1 MMVMNML
8 YVGIDLHK
16 EKVYGVVIDE
26 KGNVIKEGKF
36 SNTKE
41 EFQKFLKGIK
51 NAIMAIESTGFTLPA
66 YDFLEE
72 KGYRVRIA
80 HPLKTRAIAE
90 AKIKTDKI
98 DARIL
103 AHLLRGDLLPT
114 SYIPKKDM
122 RAIKEMVRHRAY
134 MMKFRTSLK
143 NKIYAELAKRWIKS
157 ERNIFTKKG
166 IDWLRSLGI
175 ESINKYLDVMEILN
189 EKITEISLKI
199 KEISKE
205 NEDAKLLMS
214 IPGINYYSAMLILAE
229 IGDVKRFSDSHKLC
243 AYAGLVP
250 STHQSGN
257 ERYYGHI
264 IKQGSKWLRW
274 ILIQCVHVHIKY
286 DTHLTRFYKRVAAR
300 RGKKIAIVATASK
313 MLRVIYQILIN
324 KEEFKPFPVKSRE
337 SFVG

>member
-1 MMVMNML
+1 ML

-41 EFQKFLKGIK
+41 GFQKFLKGIK
-51 NAIMAIESTGFTLPA
+51 NAIMAIESTGFTFPA
-66 YDFLEE
+66 YDFLEGN
-72 KGYRVRIA
+72 GYEVKVA
-80 HPLKTRAIAE
+80 HPLKTRAIAD

-98 DARIL
+98 DAKIL
-103 AHLLRGDLLPT
+103 ANLLRGDLLPT

-122 RAIKEMVRHRAY
+122 REIKEMVRHRAY
-134 MMKFRTSLK
+134 MVRFRTSLK
-143 NKIYAELAKRWIKS
+143 NKIHNELAKRWIK
-157 ERNIFTKKG
+157 ENGNIFTKKG
-166 IDWLRSLGI
+166 IEWLRSLGI
-175 ESINKYLDVMEILN
+175 ESVNRYLDVMEILN
-189 EKITEISLKI
+189 EKIKEISLEI
-199 KEISKE
+199 KEIAKE
-205 NEDAKLLMS
+205 NEDVKLLMT

-229 IGDVKRFSDSHKLC
+229 IGDVKRFSNSHKLS

-264 IKQGSKWLRW
+264 IKQGSEWLRW
-274 ILIQCVHVHIKY
+274 ILIQCVHIHIKY
-286 DTHLTRFYKRVAAR
+286 DTHLTRFYKRIAAR

-313 MLRVIYQILIN
+313 MLRVIYQMLIN
-324 KEEFKPFPVKSRE
+324 KEEFKPFPVKPRSY
-337 SFVG
+337 SVG

>member
-1 MMVMNML
+1 ML

-72 KGYRVRIA
+72 KGYKVRIA

-103 AHLLRGDLLPT
+103 AHLLRGNLLPT

-157 ERNIFTKKG
+157 EGNIFTK
-166 IDWLRSLGI
+166 
-175 ESINKYLDVMEILN
+175 
-189 EKITEISLKI
+189 ISSQ
-199 KEISKE
+199 ISRKFC
-205 NEDAKLLMS
+205 
-214 IPGINYYSAMLILAE
+214 GINHGGKIE
-229 IGDVKRFSDSHKLC
+229 
-243 AYAGLVP
+243 
-250 STHQSGN
+250 N
-257 ERYYGHI
+257 
-264 IKQGSKWLRW
+264 IK
-274 ILIQCVHVHIKY
+274 
-286 DTHLTRFYKRVAAR
+286 
-300 RGKKIAIVATASK
+300 
-313 MLRVIYQILIN
+313 
-324 KEEFKPFPVKSRE
+324 
-337 SFVG
+337 